1 MQNLKIGDQCPE
13 GSELFDATL
22 VSESLICKMVN
33 IVEERLNKIQRW
45 DSDFS
50 LNFFLHQCS
59 FVLVSLE
66 LFWWLELGLEHVS
79 VY

>member
-50 LNFFLHQCS
+50 LNFFFTLVQFCIS
-59 FVLVSLE
+59 FIGVVLVA
-66 LFWWLELGLEHVS
+66 
-79 VY
+79 